1 MSGCILLPS
10 ELKDKI
16 EGIKN
21 LTPQLQGVVYKEFL
35 RKTNNEAALPL
46 GNDDQIKEAIAKFN
60 QFLQQSKQ
68 QSGVAQATPSNIEVG
83 DKQEKA
89 KILKEMTVVERIA
102 SVQLVSELFSEVTS
116 ELKNQLLQSTSAKV
130 NYLKGLPQLSSYQ
143 EMELQQ
149 AEEVLNSMQSDD
161 RAIFKVYP
169 PIVLFDSQNG
179 GSKTDTFR
187 GVKQRLEQYVN
198 QEVEDIIAQDAQLG
212 RTTTKEEALVRRAMY
227 RKVLDNFDTFARDAT
242 PILELTEG
250 IRVKGEDTTDEQ
262 AEADAEAKTYDH
274 YMTDFKSV
282 SSYDSMSQSVRRM
295 LRQLNNLDADGNITY
310 NMFGRSQRIRPEV
323 AYIKIMNVLE
333 GMTRA
338 DQYIPRL
345 ERAAKKEAWINQVI
359 NNINNDE
366 QLKTAVYVNFRK
378 QNIHYWTIKNE
389 NGEVKTIKL
398 NDDESI
404 QSLLEE
410 WRDSQ
415 IGGRQ
420 VNGVKAIYTQ
430 NGQISKESFN
440 RLTQIAE
447 SLTNLLKATNI
458 HTESSWEEG
467 ERLIDHEGYLDTIL
481 EALQALGIDVN
492 REQLI
497 ESISKEQEYDTEL
510 HPAARLLTN
519 LTSMYNG
526 MQTRYRSIA
535 GTEIIPNM
543 TSNYNNNFIIL
554 AQILSD
560 TKQTIFE
567 SSIRTNGKTKYS
579 RVAPNYLSDEVSN
592 LTNDDYYQEHLDKQ
606 YKRSSFLYS
615 AENGGT
621 WNNEILQLIE
631 KSDSYR
637 KKFNTRILDSING
650 KEYDKWTKT
659 QVVKALMTMY
669 LSQPNSTFENKEL
682 GIEAGWAYYTLPIYA
697 DTQTAEFMSGLRYS
711 NKNNDIADTIS
722 NKMVRMILAEYERI
736 QVVKY
741 SKTKEGRV
749 NAPIQNF
756 DGKRGTQF
764 TLIDGLNNVFVQQ
777 STLDLLKSISER
789 TTMDKLKEISGQNL
803 KALQEKMSAGKLV
816 SLEDIMTVLFN
827 SSATKE
833 EINQEIAKYI
843 KEELKGSDDAR
854 HSEYGKFLKDLQ
866 DQGIITINKGVISVK
881 KEHQDLYMQILG
893 SKLTANQFFEEFFF
907 NNVYATANII
917 GLTTT
922 DAAFYKSAVDFQKRY
937 KEIHAPG
944 QRLYKDATWN
954 GKKVSDGIERVVY
967 LKDEEVLSNM
977 IKTDSITKA
986 LDAQVKAE
994 YLTEAEAEAIKG
1006 QYKEVNVTDGQGFR
1020 TLNSYRKVAIMSNQW
1035 STVKENAFQRLLNK
1049 EWNKFDF
1056 DVLFNTFKPY
1066 MYTQVFVDRKR
1077 ADGSTYTAKVPT
1089 QHKDSE
1095 ALLMATMLNGGP
1107 MSQSNQLL
1115 ALEEVMLEGKDEFK
1129 DIDLVL
1135 FNSGCKV
1142 GCFGVI
1148 DHNNVTT
1155 IDGKEV
1161 DRSNYTKDQWKS
1173 VLHQELK
1180 GQDGKWN
1187 PDTVHEYDY
1196 DYYSIQNPTPEHLID
1211 RQVIIGTQGARII
1224 QADLFG
1230 GKGAITF
1237 NVQGKE
1243 LNPAEWRDAYNKL
1256 RVHNIM
1262 DSFNELSEKFSTIE
1276 GLQKFLLDQ
1285 ATESNN
1291 FSSDIKDA
1299 LKLVPGPNGQ
1309 RVFNIPLSDA
1319 TQQKLQQLLTASLK
1333 NHVTIQK
1340 ISGGTAIMQTSWGM
1354 REEDKPRVVFNE
1366 DGSIKCV
1373 ECWLTC
1379 PSKAMRDLLMEEGSH
1394 TLDINKKDELGK
1406 YIIPEELRK
1415 AIGYRIPTEHK
1426 YSMLPI
1432 KIKGFLS
1439 TMQGS
1444 TIILPEDITVIAG
1457 SDYDIDKVFLELK
1470 AFRKRFDDILGGTVL
1485 EERKLTTDINESEFT
1500 RMSVENRKA
1509 RDNAFID
1516 LEYAVLTHPSQAR
1529 QFLDPGGF
1537 KPQEKASRIVEILF
1551 NKATNPETNELY
1563 TVEELQ
1569 KLSIKNLNDIMEST
1583 STNYSLISPS
1593 TYTQLHQRNMA
1604 GASLIGI
1611 AANWLT
1617 NTMIAQYTELSSN
1630 SAVRIEGW
1638 YEKSLNLRTSRVKG
1652 ETYGKL
1658 ISKMMAEWVAAVVD
1672 NGKNPVAA
1680 YLGINNTT
1688 ANMAFDL
1695 TRKGYSPLTVGLIL
1709 RSPSVEYIMN
1719 KIDSD
1724 PKINSFS
1731 AGLNELQK
1739 QILSRLSTEARN
1751 EANAEYY
1758 NLNTPNLTRL
1768 LGTTLNEEYLNTLK
1782 ESGKEGEKQ
1791 LIELYRINKSLERL
1805 SREAE
1810 AISTIINSSKHD
1822 SQNSAS
1828 GPFFADTIIQELKV
1842 QKAIDQQNQLKP
1854 VLNKGIFVKE
1864 QTVKEF
1870 TQAVKKNYK
1879 NLGTEMPL
1887 AVQQAAYSLGI
1898 RGTEELFKN
1907 YVPQFSAPYRGV
1919 VQGLINTASKSYI
1932 STKDINSIYNDLL
1945 SFIFSG
1951 EKQFVGENYALQGN
1965 MVVNFPGYFQ
1975 RTVKANK
1982 ELQDNPLIQ
1991 NLTVMNATTKVPV
2004 AQIVF
2009 RNAAK
2014 GNKVI
2019 RDQIVTAWEALL
2031 DSKDPV
2037 VRNIGSALFNY
2048 FLQRGFNFS
2057 PNSPLHMAPASIKNR
2072 IRAFKNGLE
2081 IAIEQ
2086 NNSDNKYQIFGRP
2099 IMEFIDQYVANHTDY
2114 NTFFQMAEL
2123 NPKTGI
2129 GTVGTEEVE
2138 IYYKNGQP
2146 RKYIAL
2152 TTEANEY
2159 IKFKDPN
2166 SSKYIVYKY
2175 NRSPYNVSSS
2185 NNIWESTPIYY
2196 YEVLNKLG
2204 VKGIFTEYRMGN
2216 EDHGIKYE
2224 SIISSNHQALIDNQ
2238 EDLGLYHNELEES
2251 IDEGNY
2257 VTKTIEENTTAED
2270 NNTNIPEA
2278 DTEIAPDLQTT
2289 DDNGEKTQS
2298 CS

>member
-21 LTPQLQGVVYKEFL
+21 LTPQLQGVIYKEFL
-35 RKTNNEAALPL
+35 RRTNNEAALPL

-60 QFLQQSKQ
+60 QFLQQGKQ
-68 QSGVAQATPSNIEVG
+68 QSGVAQATPSSNKSVVLEKYSSNWTRQDAEQQPDKLFIFTDNTNRTSGKGYIEENSWYSKKYGKGLRFPTQTAAVIRGLPNARPISTQRWYDPVNNKVRETGRWQDSDFDEFKKVIDDEFEEIQREWNTGKYTSIVFPTGDGLFNTKISAITKQRTPKLYDYLQEKLKQLKDSSIQVTSSQSSTQVSNNKPTTTYDQILADTKEATKEATINGQRFNYKLENGQVTLYKIANGRLYQYETIKFPSNGWKGIEQSLPRLKQTELANEALEDENEDASNIETPNVTISEDTSSSYSNRTKLNAEQTDATIALAVNFNTTGEKATKEAAGKKYVKALYGGKSQLKTAETIVDNLKNQGLLQVDEEKSTEGHPVYKPISLNIAGNGLATLAHYYASQNKSSEEVQKAVDNEVLGILQAMQSLGVQISKIQSGGQTGVDEAGIKAAQKLGIEASIIAPKGFKFRDASGIDHSNEKKFKERFSAQSTTQSTQTSNSTQQEITAAPGTILYKMQQAMQKAKQGGQKVENITKLDSNIEVG

-89 KILKEMTVVERIA
+89 KVLKEMTVVERIA

-143 EMELQQ
+143 EKELQQ

-169 PIVLFDSQNG
+169 PILLFDSQNG

-274 YMTDFKSV
+274 YMTDFTSV

-310 NMFGRSQRIRPEV
+310 NMFGRPQRIRPEV
-323 AYIKIMNVLE
+323 AYIKIMNALE

-345 ERAAKKEAWINQVI
+345 ERAAKKEAWISQVI

-420 VNGVKAIYTQ
+420 VNGVKAICTQ

-510 HPAARLLTN
+510 HPAARLLTD

-535 GTEIIPNM
+535 GTEIVPNM
-543 TSNYNNNFIIL
+543 ISDYNNNFTIL

-669 LSQPNSTFENKEL
+669 LSQPSSTFENKEL

-803 KALQEKMSAGKLV
+803 KALQEKMPAGKLV
-816 SLEDIMTVLFN
+816 SLEDIMTALFN

-866 DQGIITINKGVISVK
+866 NQGIITINKGVISVK

-922 DAAFYKSAVDFQKRY
+922 DAAFYESAVDFQKRY

-986 LDAQVKAE
+986 LDAQVKAG
-994 YLTEAEAEAIKG
+994 YLTKAEAEAIKG
-1006 QYKEVNVTDGQGFR
+1006 EYKKVNVTDGQGFR

-1089 QHKDSE
+1089 QNKDSE

-1115 ALEEVMLEGKDEFK
+1115 ALEEVML
-1129 DIDLVL
+1129 
-1135 FNSGCKV
+1135 
-1142 GCFGVI
+1142 
-1148 DHNNVTT
+1148 
-1155 IDGKEV
+1155 
-1161 DRSNYTKDQWKS
+1161 
-1173 VLHQELK
+1173 
-1180 GQDGKWN
+1180 
-1187 PDTVHEYDY
+1187 
-1196 DYYSIQNPTPEHLID
+1196 
-1211 RQVIIGTQGARII
+1211 
-1224 QADLFG
+1224 
-1230 GKGAITF
+1230 
-1237 NVQGKE
+1237 
-1243 LNPAEWRDAYNKL
+1243 
-1256 RVHNIM
+1256 
-1262 DSFNELSEKFSTIE
+1262 
-1276 GLQKFLLDQ
+1276 
-1285 ATESNN
+1285 
-1291 FSSDIKDA
+1291 
-1299 LKLVPGPNGQ
+1299 
-1309 RVFNIPLSDA
+1309 
-1319 TQQKLQQLLTASLK
+1319 
-1333 NHVTIQK
+1333 
-1340 ISGGTAIMQTSWGM
+1340 
-1354 REEDKPRVVFNE
+1354 
-1366 DGSIKCV
+1366 
-1373 ECWLTC
+1373 
-1379 PSKAMRDLLMEEGSH
+1379 
-1394 TLDINKKDELGK
+1394 
-1406 YIIPEELRK
+1406 
-1415 AIGYRIPTEHK
+1415 
-1426 YSMLPI
+1426 
-1432 KIKGFLS
+1432 
-1439 TMQGS
+1439 
-1444 TIILPEDITVIAG
+1444 
-1457 SDYDIDKVFLELK
+1457 
-1470 AFRKRFDDILGGTVL
+1470 
-1485 EERKLTTDINESEFT
+1485 
-1500 RMSVENRKA
+1500 
-1509 RDNAFID
+1509 
-1516 LEYAVLTHPSQAR
+1516 
-1529 QFLDPGGF
+1529 
-1537 KPQEKASRIVEILF
+1537 
-1551 NKATNPETNELY
+1551 
-1563 TVEELQ
+1563 
-1569 KLSIKNLNDIMEST
+1569 
-1583 STNYSLISPS
+1583 
-1593 TYTQLHQRNMA
+1593 
-1604 GASLIGI
+1604 
-1611 AANWLT
+1611 
-1617 NTMIAQYTELSSN
+1617 
-1630 SAVRIEGW
+1630 
-1638 YEKSLNLRTSRVKG
+1638 
-1652 ETYGKL
+1652 
-1658 ISKMMAEWVAAVVD
+1658 
-1672 NGKNPVAA
+1672 
-1680 YLGINNTT
+1680 
-1688 ANMAFDL
+1688 
-1695 TRKGYSPLTVGLIL
+1695 
-1709 RSPSVEYIMN
+1709 
-1719 KIDSD
+1719 
-1724 PKINSFS
+1724 
-1731 AGLNELQK
+1731 
-1739 QILSRLSTEARN
+1739 
-1751 EANAEYY
+1751 
-1758 NLNTPNLTRL
+1758 
-1768 LGTTLNEEYLNTLK
+1768 
-1782 ESGKEGEKQ
+1782 
-1791 LIELYRINKSLERL
+1791 
-1805 SREAE
+1805 
-1810 AISTIINSSKHD
+1810 
-1822 SQNSAS
+1822 
-1828 GPFFADTIIQELKV
+1828 
-1842 QKAIDQQNQLKP
+1842 
-1854 VLNKGIFVKE
+1854 
-1864 QTVKEF
+1864 
-1870 TQAVKKNYK
+1870 
-1879 NLGTEMPL
+1879 
-1887 AVQQAAYSLGI
+1887 
-1898 RGTEELFKN
+1898 
-1907 YVPQFSAPYRGV
+1907 
-1919 VQGLINTASKSYI
+1919 
-1932 STKDINSIYNDLL
+1932 
-1945 SFIFSG
+1945 
-1951 EKQFVGENYALQGN
+1951 
-1965 MVVNFPGYFQ
+1965 
-1975 RTVKANK
+1975 
-1982 ELQDNPLIQ
+1982 LQDNP
-1991 NLTVMNATTKVPV
+1991 P
-2004 AQIVF
+2004 
-2009 RNAAK
+2009 
-2014 GNKVI
+2014 
-2019 RDQIVTAWEALL
+2019 
-2031 DSKDPV
+2031 
-2037 VRNIGSALFNY
+2037 
-2048 FLQRGFNFS
+2048 
-2057 PNSPLHMAPASIKNR
+2057 
-2072 IRAFKNGLE
+2072 
-2081 IAIEQ
+2081 
-2086 NNSDNKYQIFGRP
+2086 
-2099 IMEFIDQYVANHTDY
+2099 
-2114 NTFFQMAEL
+2114 
-2123 NPKTGI
+2123 
-2129 GTVGTEEVE
+2129 
-2138 IYYKNGQP
+2138 
-2146 RKYIAL
+2146 
-2152 TTEANEY
+2152 
-2159 IKFKDPN
+2159 
-2166 SSKYIVYKY
+2166 
-2175 NRSPYNVSSS
+2175 
-2185 NNIWESTPIYY
+2185 
-2196 YEVLNKLG
+2196 
-2204 VKGIFTEYRMGN
+2204 
-2216 EDHGIKYE
+2216 
-2224 SIISSNHQALIDNQ
+2224 
-2238 EDLGLYHNELEES
+2238 
-2251 IDEGNY
+2251 
-2257 VTKTIEENTTAED
+2257 
-2270 NNTNIPEA
+2270 
-2278 DTEIAPDLQTT
+2278 
-2289 DDNGEKTQS
+2289 
-2298 CS
+2298 